1 MKIKFE
7 YVALAVIIAALIV
20 YIALKSPD
28 KTHYELPRVEALED
42 GEITRVKL
50 EKPDTSNFSLVKS
63 GGGWKIMPQGYKVD
77 DSGVKR
83 LLEELSG
90 FNITTLVSESK
101 TYSRYGLET
110 GEKIGIT
117 AYVGDEIVRDFDL
130 GKTASTRRHTYVRLH
145 GDSKVYEAQNN
156 LRNIFDK
163 SIDDL
168 RDKSVFSFENTAVT
182 GLAIISGTDSV
193 RFDKTAIPAPVTT
206 VGEEGEEDKPSP
218 LPEVTWK
225 SAAGEEAKPESVK
238 SLLNSLN
245 NLKCKGFIE
254 GKTKADFK
262 DPVFSITV
270 IENKNRSIAIFEK
283 TEEGE
288 YPAISS
294 ESEFPFLLT
303 EWKAKQIM
311 MKPDDLLV
319 E

>member
-7 YVALAVIIAALIV
+7 YVALVIIIIALIA

-28 KTHYELPRVEALED
+28 KTHYELPRLETVKD

-50 EKPDTSNFSLVKS
+50 ERPDTTEFSLVKS
-63 GGGWKIMPQGYKVD
+63 GGGWKIMPQEYEAD
-77 DSGVKR
+77 DSGVER
-83 LLEELSG
+83 LLKELSG

-101 TYSRYGLET
+101 TYSRYGLAA
-110 GEKIGIT
+110 GEKIGVT
-117 AYVGDEIVRDFDL
+117 VYGGDEIVRDFDL
-130 GKTASTRRHTYVRLH
+130 GKTASTQRHTYVRLH

-168 RDKSVFSFENTAVT
+168 RDKNVFSFENTAVT

-193 RFDKTAIPAPVTT
+193 RFDKTSVPAPVTA
-206 VGEEGEEDKPSP
+206 EEGEEDKPSP
-218 LPEVTWK
+218 VPEVTWK
-225 SAAGEEAKPESVK
+225 NAAGEKARPESIK

-254 GKTKADFK
+254 GKTKADFS

-270 IENKNRSIAIFEK
+270 IENENRSVAIFEK
-283 TEEGE
+283 TEDGD

-294 ESEFPFLLT
+294 ESEFPFLLND
-303 EWKAKQIM
+303 WKAKQIM
-311 MKPDDLLV
+311 KKPDDLLV